1 MAARV
6 RVGRGMGECAER
18 AGFLPETSL
27 GIVGVLAV
35 AGDAAV
41 LHFINPGE
49 PSDAVGSRILGIA
62 GLSAIGIGDVYRTV
76 QRVIGGTGDLVLGVG
91 MGDLIASSVINAD
104 GDAGVRTSGLK
115 VVIQAVKGI
124 SRHEV
129 SRVDY
134 ANTEPSVA
142 QTQTIADTRPW
153 LVAPTSSPSKSKMPY
168 PY

>member
-1 MAARV
+1 
-6 RVGRGMGECAER
+6 MGKRAER

-27 GIVGVLAV
+27 GIVGVLVA

-41 LHFINPGE
+41 LHFIDPGE
-49 PSDAVGSRILGIA
+49 PSDAVGSCIPGIA
-62 GLSAIGIGDVYRTV
+62 GLSSIGIGDVYRTV
-76 QRVIGGTGDLVLGVG
+76 QRVIGDTGDLALGVG
-91 MGDLIASSVINAD
+91 MGDLIAGSVVGAD

-115 VVIQAVKGI
+115 VVAPAVKGI